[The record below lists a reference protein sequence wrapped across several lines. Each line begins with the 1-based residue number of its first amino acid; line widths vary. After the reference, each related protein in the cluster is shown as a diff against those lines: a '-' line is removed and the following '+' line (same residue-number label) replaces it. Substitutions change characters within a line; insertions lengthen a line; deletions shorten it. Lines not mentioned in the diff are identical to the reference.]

1 MKKKILFVVTSHDKK
16 GDSGEKTGY
25 FLGEVS
31 HPWEVLVEAG
41 YEIDFVSPKGG
52 NPPVD
57 GFDLSDP
64 INKKFWEDKHY
75 HQKITHSLK
84 PSEVK
89 PEDYAVIFYAGGH
102 GAMWDL
108 PNNKELADIATKIYE
123 QNGIVS
129 AVCHGPAGLLNIK
142 LSDGKYLI
150 DGKKVNGFSNEE
162 EEIVKLT
169 QIAPFLLEN
178 QMKDRG
184 GIYEKSGYSSL
195 ELTTA
200 NRRVLI
206 SGIALDVGQSFTG
219 SSILKVFAHANPQEL
234 ARLTAADDA
243 NENKL
248 KSVQAGAKFKAVCD
262 LGFTSGTQYLSFQGC
277 VFK

>member
-1 MKKKILFVVTSHDKK
+1 MKTIISYLILLIAFAGFSANAQELKKMKKKILFVVTSHDSK

-57 GFDLSDP
+57 GFDLTDP
-64 INKKFWEDKHY
+64 INKKFWEDKYY
-75 HQKITHSLK
+75 HQKISNSLK
-84 PSEVK
+84 PSDVK
-89 PEDYAVIFYAGGH
+89 PEDYVAIFYAGGH

-108 PNNKELADIATKIYE
+108 PNNTALANIATKIYE

-150 DGKKVNGFSNEE
+150 AGKKVNGFSNEE
-162 EEIVKLT
+162 EELVKLT
-169 QIAPFLLEN
+169 QIVPFLLEN

-184 GIYEKSGYSSL
+184 GIYEKSAPWQNHVTVDG
-195 ELTTA
+195 
-200 NRRVLI
+200 RLI
-206 SGIALDVGQSFTG
+206 TGQ
-219 SSILKVFAHANPQEL
+219 NPQS
-234 ARLTAADDA
+234 A
-243 NENKL
+243 
-248 KSVQAGAKFKAVCD
+248 KAVGEAIKKA
-262 LGFTSGTQYLSFQGC
+262 LAQ
-277 VFK
+277 